1 MPSSDREPY
10 IRDLYRDSDCVD
22 ILGIP
27 QSEAAAFNLVK
38 QMRVEHWRP
47 NTDEELANFRRVIRK
62 ILLRNSR
69 NVVMT
74 ILSRSLG
81 PTCRQIKVR
90 CLFCISPSL
99 VVDGASIQANCAY
112 IMNYRIDTDSLESS
126 SLPKF
131 GRVVQDLWAE
141 EIIPILLEYPSC
153 LTVDDNAA

>member
-10 IRDLYRDSDCVD
+10 IRDLYRDSDFVD

-74 ILSRSLG
+74 ILSRNLG
-81 PTCRQIKVR
+81 PTCRPIKVR

-112 IMNYRIDTDSLESS
+112 IMNYRIDTDSFESS